1 MYVFTVLIEQELIQT
16 GRLNYA
22 PSLDESHSYNNSV
35 LYCMFVLELVIRNA
49 CLNNDNQ
56 VIVRAIASMIV

>member
-22 PSLDESHSYNNSV
+22 PSLYESHSYNKSV

-56 VIVRAIASMIV
+56 LIVRAIASMIV